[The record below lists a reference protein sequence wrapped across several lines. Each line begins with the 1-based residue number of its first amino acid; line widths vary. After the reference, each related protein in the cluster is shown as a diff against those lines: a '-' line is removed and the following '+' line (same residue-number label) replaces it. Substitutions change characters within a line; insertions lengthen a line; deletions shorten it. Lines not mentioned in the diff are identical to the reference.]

1 MCRMQNPIDV
11 IRIAA
16 TNKNDQNLVCV
27 DNLKVTTKITDEYI
41 VRLTNQ
47 KSVLIPVLLTDTLPR
62 MYKVKKKMIKDSIRA
77 YTIQAK

>member
-1 MCRMQNPIDV
+1 M